1 MLFFAGSDRAAR
13 AAKSYTSR
21 TYIILRA
28 RRFVNSPVRARRRG
42 REKAE
47 CLPRGARQ
55 ARLCAAGEKA
65 HAKSDKI
72 RIYPLSVYQKRRCRP
87 GAPHLTSGSDE
98 RRKTKAAPC
107 TIIYTG
113 AAKIPA
119 KKYFLISINNPDASV
134 FSASV
139 ISKTATPAG
148 A

>member
-55 ARLCAAGEKA
+55 ARLCAAGR
-65 HAKSDKI
+65 KSARKKRQNPHLPPI
-72 RIYPLSVYQKRRCRP
+72 RVSKTALSSC
-87 GAPHLTSGSDE
+87 APHLTSGSDE

-119 KKYFLISINNPDASV
+119 KKYFLISINNPDASA